1 MLREIKLLEYRATQ
15 RNMKANYR
23 VLFTRI
29 QVIIIISIYNII
41 NCNFI
46 YRFL

>member
-15 RNMKANYR
+15 RNMKTNYR
-23 VLFTRI
+23 VLVTRI
-29 QVIIIISIYNII
+29 QVIIITSIYNII